1 MGTVFQKYFKVE
13 EELRRLICETLPNKF
28 FAFFPILDVVF
39 VLCCFVLF
47 CYCFKLICILT
58 SQKNVANS
66 LHVVA
71 VVVVQLALQH
81 CCKRVEQPRCC
92 AFYHPEAEVKK
103 KTLKPH
109 CCKTRSNVGGKTLN
123 IAIQLVLHAALLQ
136 TKLHVFSCPF

>member
-13 EELRRLICETLPNKF
+13 EEFRRLICETLPNNF
-28 FAFFPILDVVF
+28 FAFFSHF
-39 VLCCFVLF
+39 GCGFCFVLF

-81 CCKRVEQPRCC
+81 CCKRVEQQRCC

-103 KTLKPH
+103 NLKPR